1 MRRIGSRLQDR
12 TDGGEREER
21 ADGRPSS
28 SVESL
33 HALQR
38 SAGNQAVTRW
48 VTGGRQLGR
57 VSVADVQKECKADA
71 EFGKH
76 YPRWLETKVKAAG
89 VDEQALLAPM
99 TLEKLKDAV
108 NQSAVHARNFHKV
121 DEAVQQVHSWTP
133 RALVDPGEQVRFA
146 LEDQLGLMANSPTL
160 KAAGAPV
167 GELPAIIKNTELL
180 KPADFEQRFFATAA
194 DRGLDL
200 ADSVAT
206 IDFALG
212 FTVRGAVCLRL
223 GSGGN
228 LVSLHAAVHE
238 AIHALAERGA
248 VKGFGPV
255 LNEGVTELIAQR
267 VLEEVGPSSGQE
279 KFWKPS
285 GTPYATQRD
294 RVAQLVATKGVSLEQ
309 LFQLNF
315 KYVLGDPVV
324 GKAVDDF
331 RAEVKI

>member
-1 MRRIGSRLQDR
+1 M
-12 TDGGEREER
+12 
-21 ADGRPSS
+21 
-28 SVESL
+28 
-33 HALQR
+33 
-38 SAGNQAVTRW
+38 
-48 VTGGRQLGR
+48 
-57 VSVADVQKECKADA
+57 
-71 EFGKH
+71 
-76 YPRWLETKVKAAG
+76 
-89 VDEQALLAPM
+89 
-99 TLEKLKDAV
+99 
-108 NQSAVHARNFHKV
+108 
-121 DEAVQQVHSWTP
+121 
-133 RALVDPGEQVRFA
+133 DPGEQVRFA

-255 LNEGVTELIAQR
+255 LNEGVTELLAQR

-285 GTPYATQRD
+285 GNPYATQRD
-294 RVAQLVATKGVSLEQ
+294 RVAPARRDQGGQPRAAVPAQLQLPDGRSGGRQSGGRRSGPSSRSDVRGHRGEQGELGGRFAAGFGV
-309 LFQLNF
+309 
-315 KYVLGDPVV
+315 
-324 GKAVDDF
+324 VDDQ
-331 RAEVKI
+331 